1 MTGPS
6 VSEQNLLNAYQTK
19 FARSAELYD
28 RALKVIA
35 GGVTHDSRAIH
46 PFPVA
51 IHRAAGPL
59 KWDVSGNQL
68 IDYWMGHGALLLG
81 HCFEPV
87 VEAVRKQLELGSH
100 FGASH
105 ELETRWAELIC
116 ELIPSAERVR
126 FTSSG
131 TEAVILALRIARAWT
146 GRHIVL
152 RLNGHFHGWHDEA
165 MSHFVAAEDGGLS
178 PGSEEYVGL
187 ADPLS
192 IEAIAGFLSKYEV
205 AGLILEPGGAGSG
218 ALPYDPE
225 FLARL
230 RDLTRQ
236 HRALLIF
243 DEVISGFRY
252 SPGGV
257 QALSGIMPDLTL
269 LSKILGGGLPGG
281 AVAGPAEIMSVFGE
295 GVSTGGRHAKVQ
307 HSGTFNAN
315 PLSAAAGICML
326 QHVSDGA
333 VQTFAKSAAE
343 KLVKLVNE
351 FAEARGVDISCFN
364 NSSTFHVV
372 VGGRKAG
379 VEGPSKPVISL
390 FREKKELHN
399 RLRLALLIEGVDMH
413 SAHGWISAAHDD
425 EVIVRTAEAF
435 DRAFQRLVD
444 IPQFAM

>member
-1 MTGPS
+1 M
-6 VSEQNLLNAYQTK
+6 Y
-19 FARSAELYD
+19 
-28 RALKVIA
+28 
-35 GGVTHDSRAIH
+35 
-46 PFPVA
+46 
-51 IHRAAGPL
+51 
-59 KWDVSGNQL
+59 
-68 IDYWMGHGALLLG
+68 
-81 HCFEPV
+81 
-87 VEAVRKQLELGSH
+87 
-100 FGASH
+100 
-105 ELETRWAELIC
+105 
-116 ELIPSAERVR
+116 
-126 FTSSG
+126 
-131 TEAVILALRIARAWT
+131 
-146 GRHIVL
+146 
-152 RLNGHFHGWHDEA
+152 GHFHGWHDEA

-230 RDLTRQ
+230 RDITRQ

-315 PLSAAAGICML
+315 PLSRRP
-326 QHVSDGA
+326 VSA
-333 VQTFAKSAAE
+333 
-343 KLVKLVNE
+343 
-351 FAEARGVDISCFN
+351 CFN
-364 NSSTFHVV
+364 TYPTAPF
-372 VGGRKAG
+372 R
-379 VEGPSKPVISL
+379 PSRRAPPKSL
-390 FREKKELHN
+390 
-399 RLRLALLIEGVDMH
+399 
-413 SAHGWISAAHDD
+413 
-425 EVIVRTAEAF
+425 
-435 DRAFQRLVD
+435 
-444 IPQFAM
+444 